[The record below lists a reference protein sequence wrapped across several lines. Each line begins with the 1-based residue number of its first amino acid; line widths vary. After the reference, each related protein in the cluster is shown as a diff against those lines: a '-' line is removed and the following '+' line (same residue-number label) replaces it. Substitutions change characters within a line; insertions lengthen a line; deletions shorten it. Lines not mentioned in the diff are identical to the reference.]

1 MIVYRVILFSVS
13 VIPFLPNCLFSC
25 YNHSFCL
32 RPELTFFCSTFP
44 LKVSCLLSLD
54 SSLFLSVNQ
63 LALLH
68 LSIAQDQD
76 QQLSCSLFS
85 LQADISWVIHKSAGK
100 QPETLFH
107 CFSIPSVAQKC
118 HWAGTYAR
126 DQHKRNS
133 AKGSSRFWGFFPM
146 RKAIKSAFGKEE
158 SVIAADMTVK

>member
-85 LQADISWVIHKSAGK
+85 LQSRHFLGDS
-100 QPETLFH
+100 
-107 CFSIPSVAQKC
+107 QKC
-118 HWAGTYAR
+118 WEAA
-126 DQHKRNS
+126 RNS
-133 AKGSSRFWGFFPM
+133 ISLLQHSLCGTEMSLGRHLCKRPAQEEFCKRLQQVLGFFPHEKSHKISFWKR
-146 RKAIKSAFGKEE
+146 RKCYCSRYD
-158 SVIAADMTVK
+158 S